1 MDTYKKMFVLFCVL
15 LVALALVSCKETT
28 RTGSATKTEEGTFS
42 ETMEEDEEIAAEEDP
57 NANEESFVQTG
68 TAEEEVLLTL
78 SGADPS
84 TVVVDLGELVTLN
97 VYSERLKDT
106 HLYNEDLYVDSV
118 IARGKTVQVTI
129 EANEEG
135 IFELVDA
142 NMNNTAL
149 LRFIVAGTS
158 FG

>member
-1 MDTYKKMFVLFCVL
+1 MDIYKKMLVVFCVL

-28 RTGSATKTEEGTFS
+28 RTGSVTKTEEGTIS
-42 ETMEEDEEIAAEEDP
+42 ETMEVDEEIAAEADP
-57 NANEESFVQTG
+57 NANEEPFIQTG
-68 TAEEEVLLTL
+68 TANEEVLLTL

-84 TVVVDLGELVTLN
+84 TVVVDSGELVTLN